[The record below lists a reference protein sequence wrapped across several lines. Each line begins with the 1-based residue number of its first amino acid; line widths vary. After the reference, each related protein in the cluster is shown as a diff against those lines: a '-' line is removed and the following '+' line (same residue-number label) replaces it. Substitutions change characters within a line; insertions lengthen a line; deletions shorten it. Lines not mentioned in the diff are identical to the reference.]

1 LLSLGHANSL
11 PLAAV
16 LAACIFLVDTLS
28 SLEFAV
34 ASLYVVVVLVAARDL
49 DRKGVIITAAGCSL
63 LTILSYGLVHGLKA
77 DETAPL
83 RSLVSLVAI
92 LITTVLVLRSLAAN
106 ARLKAVERQRANLAR
121 FFSPLVVD
129 QLVRVDTPFSIA
141 HRHPAVVLFA
151 DMVGFTAY
159 SSGKPPDAVIGLL
172 RELLGILGE
181 AVFSNSGS
189 IDKFLGDGL
198 MAVFGPPLTNDRN
211 ATNAATCALEIIER
225 IDRWNQRRAHSEP
238 VHVAIGIHYGEVV
251 QGDVG
256 TDKQLEFTV
265 IGDTVN
271 IASRVEAYCRS
282 LNAAMLVT
290 GDFVEA
296 LRAEGS
302 FELAGIFTDEGLHK
316 LRGRTAAV
324 HLFSVKRGS
333 KVYLDAAS
341 SNFATQAP
349 ADR

>member
-1 LLSLGHANSL
+1 LLSHGSL
-11 PLAAV
+11 PLATV

-49 DRKGVIITAAGCSL
+49 DRRGVIITGAGCSL
-63 LTILSYGLVHGLKA
+63 LTILSYAVVHGWTA
-77 DETAPL
+77 DDAAPL
-83 RSLVSLVAI
+83 RSAVSLVAI

-121 FFSPLVVD
+121 FFSPLVVE

-141 HRHPAVVLFA
+141 HRQPAVVLFA
-151 DMVGFTAY
+151 DMVGFTTH

-181 AVFSNSGS
+181 AVFSNHGS

-198 MAVFGPPLTNDRN
+198 MAVFGPPLTSHQD
-211 ATNAATCALEIIER
+211 ATNAAACALEIIER
-225 IDRWNQRRAHSEP
+225 IDRWNKRRGPSEP
-238 VHVAIGIHYGEVV
+238 VHVAIGIHYGEIV

-271 IASRVEAYCRS
+271 IASRVEAYCRP
-282 LNAAMLVT
+282 LNAAVLVT

-302 FELAGIFTDEGLHK
+302 FELAGIFADEGMHR
-316 LRGRTAAV
+316 LRGRAEPIR
-324 HLFSVKRGS
+324 LFSLKRGS
-333 KVYLDAAS
+333 KPDLDRPAP
-341 SNFATQAP
+341 SNLATQGAGR
-349 ADR
+349 AVR

>member
-1 LLSLGHANSL
+1 M
-11 PLAAV
+11 

-34 ASLYVVVVLVAARDL
+34 ASLYVVVVLVAARDV
-49 DRKGVIITAAGCSL
+49 DRRGIVVIATGCIL
-63 LTILSYGLVHGLKA
+63 LTILSYCLVHGLTA
-77 DETAPL
+77 DESASL
-83 RSLVSLVAI
+83 RSAVSLVAI
-92 LITTVLVLRSLAAN
+92 TITTLLVLRSLAAT
-106 ARLKAVERQRANLAR
+106 ARLEAVERQRANLAR

-129 QLVRVDTPFSIA
+129 QLVRADTPFSIA

-159 SSGKPPDAVIGLL
+159 SSGKPPDVVIGLL

-211 ATNAATCALEIIER
+211 ATNAASCALEIIER
-225 IDRWNQRRAHSEP
+225 VERWNLRRAGSEP
-238 VHVAIGIHYGEVV
+238 VRIAIGIHYGDVV

-265 IGDTVN
+265 VGDTVN
-271 IASRVEAYCRS
+271 IASRVEAYSRP
-282 LNAAMLVT
+282 LNAAVLVT
-290 GDFVEA
+290 GAFIEA
-296 LRAEGS
+296 LRTEGS
-302 FELAGIFTDEGLHK
+302 FELAGIFSDEGLHR
-316 LRGRTAAV
+316 LRGRTQPV
-324 HLFSVKRGS
+324 HLFSVRRDSKAYRKRVIS
-333 KVYLDAAS
+333 P
-341 SNFATQAP
+341 NFAT
-349 ADR
+349 